1 MSIVLEGT
9 LEIEGDK
16 PDGDFEREG
25 GKIVRRSQANV
36 IHAIHKLDLR
46 FESDEM
52 FDGDVQVTRPD
63 GSTFYVSQ
71 EFALRKLHLELDRRF
86 GFRPAWAYFRIVFL
100 DYMDR
105 LLPSERRA
113 PPMV

>member
-1 MSIVLEGT
+1 MSIILEGT
-9 LEIEGDK
+9 LEMPGDK
-16 PDGDFEREG
+16 ALEDFEREG

-36 IHAIHKLDLR
+36 IHAIHKLGLR
-46 FESDEM
+46 FESDEL

-63 GSTFYVSQ
+63 GSAFYMSQ

-86 GFRPAWAYFRIVFL
+86 AFRPAWTFFRVVLL
-100 DYMDR
+100 DYVDR
-105 LLPSERRA
+105 LLPSDRRA